1 MFNWLRE
8 STASEHA
15 TDNPEVE
22 VDAERK
28 AVDEAVH
35 VIQTHVD
42 KEARNRQL
50 GYLAVRD
57 LCPSQKADLVRD
69 LARLFR

>member
-1 MFNWLRE
+1 MFNWLRDAA
-8 STASEHA
+8 ASERV
-15 TDNPEVE
+15 TDNPTVE
-22 VDAERK
+22 IDAERK
-28 AVDEAVH
+28 AVDEAIRL
-35 VIQTHVD
+35 IQTHVD

-69 LARLFR
+69 IARLFR

>member
-1 MFNWLRE
+1 MFNWLRD
-8 STASEHA
+8 TAANERV
-15 TDNPEVE
+15 TDNPGVE
-22 VDAERK
+22 IDAERK
-28 AVDEAVH
+28 AVDEAIRL
-35 VIQTHVD
+35 IQAHVD
-42 KEARNRQL
+42 KEARNRAL